1 MMMGIDII
9 GFVLIVIVKYGIK
22 IIVGKLSD
30 AIKEYKISPIG
41 SPAER
46 EAKEIIS
53 GIVESEWWDTNVGKE
68 FKWPKKLKKYKQF
81 GYTKEEGYTQVGQ
94 FLVPK
99 WDYDYTVRLL
109 TKWQESS

>member
-1 MMMGIDII
+1 MEVCITIQY
-9 GFVLIVIVKYGIK
+9 VLWRKDL
-22 IIVGKLSD
+22 GKLSD

-46 EAKEIIS
+46 EAEEIIK

-68 FKWPKKLKKYKQF
+68 FMWPKKHKKYKQF
-81 GYTKEEGYTQVGQ
+81 GYSKEEGYTQIGQ

-99 WDYDYTVRLL
+99 WDYDSTVRLL

>member
-1 MMMGIDII
+1 MGIDII

-68 FKWPKKLKKYKQF
+68 FKWPKKYKKYKQF
-81 GYTKEEGYTQVGQ
+81 EYSKEQGYTTIGNW
-94 FLVPK
+94 LVPK
-99 WDYDYTVRLL
+99 WDYDSTVRLL

>member
-68 FKWPKKLKKYKQF
+68 FKWPKKYKKYKQF
-81 GYTKEEGYTQVGQ
+81 EYSKEQGYTTIGNW
-94 FLVPK
+94 LVPK
-99 WDYDYTVRLL
+99 WDYDSTVRLL

>member
-1 MMMGIDII
+1 MMGIDII

-46 EAKEIIS
+46 EASDIIKS
-53 GIVESEWWDTNVGKE
+53 IVESEWWDTNVGKE
-68 FKWPKKLKKYKQF
+68 FKWPKKYKKYKQF
-81 GYTKEEGYTQVGQ
+81 EYSKEQGYTTIGNW
-94 FLVPK
+94 LVPK
-99 WDYDYTVRLL
+99 WDYDSTVRLL

>member
-1 MMMGIDII
+1 M
-9 GFVLIVIVKYGIK
+9 
-22 IIVGKLSD
+22 GKLSD

-46 EAKEIIS
+46 EAEEIIK

-68 FKWPKKLKKYKQF
+68 FKWPKKYKKYKQF
-81 GYTKEEGYTQVGQ
+81 EYSKEQGYTTIGNW
-94 FLVPK
+94 LVPK
-99 WDYDYTVRLL
+99 WDYDSTVRLL

>member
-1 MMMGIDII
+1 MQLQFQQWNIQQRSLD
-9 GFVLIVIVKYGIK
+9 L
-22 IIVGKLSD
+22 GKLSD

-68 FKWPKKLKKYKQF
+68 FKWPKKYKKYKQF
-81 GYTKEEGYTQVGQ
+81 EYSKEQGYTTIGNW
-94 FLVPK
+94 LVPK
-99 WDYDYTVRLL
+99 WDYDSTVRLL